1 MLFRSNFVRILLRTL
16 QPAKEWIS
24 IIHQPNAYFSFIIE
38 NIFRDE
44 EYKKLAIALLVVVLS
59 GCAAVD
65 NKSDSEIYQA
75 AIDAVTRES
84 GKVKP

>member
-1 MLFRSNFVRILLRTL
+1 M
-16 QPAKEWIS
+16 
-24 IIHQPNAYFSFIIE
+24 
-38 NIFRDE
+38 
-44 EYKKLAIALLVVVLS
+44 KKLAIALLVVVLS